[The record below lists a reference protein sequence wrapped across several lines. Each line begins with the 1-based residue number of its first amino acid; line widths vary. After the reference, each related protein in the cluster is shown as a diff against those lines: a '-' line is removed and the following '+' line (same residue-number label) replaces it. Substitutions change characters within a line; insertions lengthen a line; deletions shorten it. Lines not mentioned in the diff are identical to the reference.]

1 MRLGE
6 EAGGAGRG
14 RQPGAGGVRPAAGRA
29 LPPLRYVAVTV
40 RRRGAPEQ
48 SFVTAAA
55 AAACSPEGHGAA
67 GGRGGARGG
76 TARRRQIVTEVW
88 YHNQVLARRVL
99 VDTARVHG
107 PGWAV
112 LKLIYAGLAGS
123 RTADRQAISHCGKG
137 GGGGCGGRRSCRG
150 SGS

>member
-6 EAGGAGRG
+6 EAGGAGGG
-14 RQPGAGGVRPAAGRA
+14 RQPGAGGVRPAPGRA

-48 SFVTAAA
+48 SLVTAAA
-55 AAACSPEGHGAA
+55 AAARPPEGHGAA

-76 TARRRQIVTEVW
+76 TARRRPIVSEVW

-112 LKLIYAGLAGS
+112 LKLCYAGLAGA
-123 RTADRQAISHCGKG
+123 RAANRQTVSHCGKG
-137 GGGGCGGRRSCRG
+137 GRGGCSGRRSCRG
-150 SGS
+150 GRS